1 MAADEQ
7 TEQGQGPAPQ
17 SPAATGTAP
26 QPEAS
31 PDPAALEALRAE
43 LEAAK
48 ATAQE
53 NWDRFVRTQAE
64 MENLRKRL
72 TRDLQNA
79 QKYALEKFAGEL
91 LAVRDGL
98 ELGVQAAGEAGE
110 VDAQKI
116 KEGTELTLRM
126 LSQLMDKYDIRQ
138 VDPQGERFNPELHQA
153 VTMQESREVEPN
165 TVLMVMQK
173 GYTLNDRLLRPAMVV
188 VAKAPAG

>member
-7 TEQGQGPAPQ
+7 TEQGGTQARPSQ
-17 SPAATGTAP
+17 SQP
-26 QPEAS
+26 PEAVETAG
-31 PDPAALEALRAE
+31 AASAEVESLRQELAEAQ
-43 LEAAK
+43 AA
-48 ATAQE
+48 AQE

-72 TRDLQNA
+72 TRDLENA
-79 QKYALEKFAGEL
+79 QKYALEKFASEL

-98 ELGVQAAGEAGE
+98 ELGVQAAGEGAE

-126 LSQLMDKYDIRQ
+126 LGQLMEKFEIRE
-138 VDPQGERFNPELHQA
+138 VNPQGQRFNPELHQA
-153 VTMQESREVEPN
+153 VTMQENGEVEPN

-173 GYTLNDRLLRPAMVV
+173 GYTLNDRLLRPAMVI